1 MLSVK
6 GLSLENV
13 QPTPKRQPRAKKPFT
28 VAVEGNI
35 GSGKSTCL
43 EYFHKQKE
51 VEVVPEPVFKWKD
64 VKGYNTLELMYK
76 DASRWSLA
84 FQSYV
89 QLTMAEVHRK
99 ETTCPVKMI
108 ERSLYSA
115 RYCFVENL
123 YKGGLMPE
131 IDYAILSEWYD
142 WIQENEDMHIDLI
155 VYLQASSPTCQS
167 RIKKRNRHEEQ
178 AVPIEYLDSLNS
190 LHEDWLIKQSKF
202 KTPCPVL
209 IINTDCGMDDM
220 YRKFELHRDEILQIN
235 KEN

>member
-13 QPTPKRQPRAKKPFT
+13 QPTQKRQPRVKKPYT
-28 VAVEGNI
+28 EM
-35 GSGKSTCL
+35 
-43 EYFHKQKE
+43 
-51 VEVVPEPVFKWKD
+51 
-64 VKGYNTLELMYK
+64 MYK

-89 QLTMAEVHRK
+89 QLTMADVHRK
-99 ETTCPVKMI
+99 DTQRPVKMI

-123 YKGGLMPE
+123 YQGGLMPE
-131 IDYAILSEWYD
+131 VDYAILSEWYN
-142 WIQENEDMHIDLI
+142 WIQDNEDMHIDLI
-155 VYLQASSPTCQS
+155 VYLQALPVTCQE
-167 RIKKRNRHEEQ
+167 RIKMRNRHEEQ
-178 AVPIEYLDSLNS
+178 SVPLDYLESLND
-190 LHEDWLIKQSKF
+190 LHENWLIKQTKF

-209 IINTDCGMDDM
+209 VINADCGLDDM
-220 YRKFELHRDEILQIN
+220 YKKFDLHREEILRLN

>member
-1 MLSVK
+1 MVERPLCKSSVIEDTSQQTHVA
-6 GLSLENV
+6 GGSR
-13 QPTPKRQPRAKKPFT
+13 RQHRQWK
-28 VAVEGNI
+28 
-35 GSGKSTCL
+35 
-43 EYFHKQKE
+43 
-51 VEVVPEPVFKWKD
+51 VVPEPVFKWKD

>member
-6 GLSLENV
+6 GLSLGNV
-13 QPTPKRQPRAKKPFT
+13 QPTQKRQKRTKKPFT

-43 EYFHKQKE
+43 EYFRKQKE
-51 VEVVPEPVFKWKD
+51 VEVVPEPVAKWKD
-64 VKGYNTLELMYK
+64 VKGNNTLDMMYK

-99 ETTCPVKMI
+99 ESDCPIKMI

-123 YKGGLMPE
+123 YKNGLMPE
-131 IDYAILSEWYD
+131 VDYAILSEWYN

-155 VYLQASSPTCQS
+155 VYLQASPETCQS
-167 RIKKRNRHEEQ
+167 RIKERNRQEEQ
-178 AVPIEYLDSLNS
+178 SVPIEYLQSLNS
-190 LHEDWLIKQSKF
+190 LHENWLIKQDKF
-202 KTPCPVL
+202 KAPCQVL
-209 IINTDCGMDDM
+209 VINTDCGLDEM
-220 YRKFELHRDEILQIN
+220 YKKFETHRDKIIQMN

>member
-1 MLSVK
+1 M
-6 GLSLENV
+6 
-13 QPTPKRQPRAKKPFT
+13 
-28 VAVEGNI
+28 
-35 GSGKSTCL
+35 
-43 EYFHKQKE
+43 

-64 VKGYNTLELMYK
+64 VKGYNTLEMMYK

-99 ETTCPVKMI
+99 ETECPVKMI

-123 YKGGLMPE
+123 YRGGLMPE
-131 IDYAILSEWYD
+131 VDYAILSEWYN

-155 VYLQASSPTCQS
+155 VYLQASPETCQS

-178 AVPIEYLDSLNS
+178 SVPIDYLRSLES
-190 LHEDWLIKQSKF
+190 LHEDWLIHELKF

-209 IINTDCGMDDM
+209 VINTDCSMAEM
-220 YRKFELHRDEILQIN
+220 CKKFDLHRDEILQIN